1 MAVSIRELKS
11 LLEQTVGQDL
21 LKEDFSF
28 NKSKFEFNKKVGK
41 NKIKSVFHFYNHA
54 PQRVEFNFTFNFFI
68 YEIEKEK
75 ERFYKSIGRDYS
87 DEITILFFE
96 GAFHPLTKKQTGK
109 FQQAFTHVIRDFEKD
124 KNVIDDCRNVLK
136 NEFFTKVL
144 STYSNLQKFQEVITN
159 DDDFVLKYQGF
170 LASSLIAAKLKG
182 KAELDKLIDFF
193 WIRRYVVQG

>member
-1 MAVSIRELKS
+1 M
-11 LLEQTVGQDL
+11 
-21 LKEDFSF
+21 
-28 NKSKFEFNKKVGK
+28 
-41 NKIKSVFHFYNHA
+41 
-54 PQRVEFNFTFNFFI
+54 
-68 YEIEKEK
+68 
-75 ERFYKSIGRDYS
+75 
-87 DEITILFFE
+87 
-96 GAFHPLTKKQTGK
+96 TKKQTGK

-193 WIRRYVVQG
+193 WIKEDMSSKDDRHILKQLISNFAVYAEKFPDPAVAVS